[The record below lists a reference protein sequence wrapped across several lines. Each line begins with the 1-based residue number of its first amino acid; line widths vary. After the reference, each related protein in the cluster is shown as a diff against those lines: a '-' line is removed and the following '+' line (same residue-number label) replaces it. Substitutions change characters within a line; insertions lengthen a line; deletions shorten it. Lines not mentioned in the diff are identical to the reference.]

1 MHKMHAQ
8 YHKFSQMYTFNIIL
22 TDNLRFKNIKTII

>member
-8 YHKFSQMYTFNIIL
+8 YRKFSQMYTFNIIL